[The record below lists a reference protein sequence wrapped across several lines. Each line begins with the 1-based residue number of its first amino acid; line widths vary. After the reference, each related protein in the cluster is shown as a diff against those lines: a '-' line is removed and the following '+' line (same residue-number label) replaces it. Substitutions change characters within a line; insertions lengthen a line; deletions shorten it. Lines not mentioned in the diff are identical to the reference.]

1 MVVSPALQPTR
12 CDASVMVILMNLKEL
27 VEYMAK
33 NLVEDQSQVQ
43 VKVNDER
50 NFVMVELRV
59 GKQDMGRVIGKS
71 GRIVN
76 AMRTLVRVAAIR
88 QGKRAS
94 LEIV

>member
-1 MVVSPALQPTR
+1 
-12 CDASVMVILMNLKEL
+12 MNLKEL

-33 NLVEDQSQVQ
+33 NLVEDPSQVEVQ
-43 VKVNDER
+43 VNDER

-59 GKQDMGRVIGKS
+59 GSGDMGRVIGKS

-76 AMRTLVRVAAIR
+76 AMRTLVRVAAMR

>member
-1 MVVSPALQPTR
+1 MT
-12 CDASVMVILMNLKEL
+12 MNLKEL

-33 NLVEDQSQVQ
+33 NLVEDPAQVQ
-43 VKVNDER
+43 VNVNEGHGSID
-50 NFVMVELRV
+50 VELRV
-59 GKQDMGRVIGKS
+59 GKDDMGRVIGKS

-76 AMRTLVRVAAIR
+76 AMRTLVRVAAMR

>member
-1 MVVSPALQPTR
+1 MIT
-12 CDASVMVILMNLKEL
+12 MNLKEL

-33 NLVEDQSQVQ
+33 NLVEDPSQVEVQ
-43 VKVNDER
+43 VNDER

-59 GKQDMGRVIGKS
+59 GSGDMGRVIGKS

-76 AMRTLVRVAAIR
+76 AMRTLVRVAAMR

>member
-1 MVVSPALQPTR
+1 
-12 CDASVMVILMNLKEL
+12 MVILMNLKEL

>member
-1 MVVSPALQPTR
+1 
-12 CDASVMVILMNLKEL
+12 MNLKEL

-33 NLVEDQSQVQ
+33 TLVDNPDQVEVSISEGRGSI
-43 VKVNDER
+43 D
-50 NFVMVELRV
+50 VELHV
-59 GKQDMGRVIGKS
+59 GPDDMGRVIGKS

-76 AMRTLVRVAAIR
+76 AMRTLVRVAAMR